1 MQNVP
6 LSLHGG
12 WTECRCCLLGCHACI
27 PTVPDHS
34 QVPVVIAAYERVG
47 RVYGGWIRRREISL
61 ALRPILAAGIADFS
75 LITRFSFSIITATY
89 PSSLMYSFILTASYI
104 YVL

>member
-1 MQNVP
+1 M
-6 LSLHGG
+6 
-12 WTECRCCLLGCHACI
+12 

-89 PSSLMYSFILTASYI
+89 PSSGLMYSFILTASYI
-104 YVL
+104 RIIKPSIHENHNIAS